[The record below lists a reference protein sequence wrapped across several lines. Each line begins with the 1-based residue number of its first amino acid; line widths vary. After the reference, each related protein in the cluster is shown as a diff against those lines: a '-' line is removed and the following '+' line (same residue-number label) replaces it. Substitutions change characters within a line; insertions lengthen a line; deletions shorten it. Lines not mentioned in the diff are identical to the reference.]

1 MKLSG
6 LVALAF
12 VGGVA
17 LAQGWVDR
25 SVANG
30 PAPRSLPAMCY
41 DPVRNYV
48 LMAGGYNQG
57 GTFFPE
63 TWSWNGTTWTQRG
76 SAPSDLTAVAYHGGA
91 NKVYGFAL
99 PFNYNV
105 TSSAQSYEW
114 DGSNWINQTSI
125 PLSRPGGGS
134 NPYGLL
140 SACYDPL
147 RGEIIVVVNGYGD
160 YWSQYNSIAAFNGS
174 SWRSVQ
180 LLSGTY
186 PVQAL
191 AWDPTAGRILMSYN
205 DSDLVQVGA
214 QSYYR
219 ETSRVMEWSGLSWN
233 PRLVQQAPSRAGA
246 MCADL
251 SRGTV
256 VTFDEIMQGN
266 QTTGSTSLHHTW
278 QLSASGWDQVVTRSF
293 PVARTRHAMAY
304 DPVRNVTV
312 LFGGQNQF
320 NSPMGDTW
328 ELTLGAPAS
337 FTGYGTGCPGSRGVP
352 QLFAINNDIP
362 RTGSLFETQINNL
375 PWNAPTFLLFGL
387 SNTNS
392 AGLPLPFDLTVAG
405 APGCTLLTSI
415 DNIIPLTNVLGSAV
429 WSLQMPHLPGAS
441 FYLQAVPFELS
452 ANALGVA
459 LSNGGHGQLGL

>member
-25 SVANG
+25 SVVNG
-30 PAPRSLPAMCY
+30 PAPRRLPAMCY
-41 DPVRNYV
+41 DPIRNYV
-48 LMAGGYNQG
+48 LMAGGETQFG
-57 GTFFPE
+57 VSSE

-76 SAPSDLTAVAYHGGA
+76 SAPTDLSAVACHGGT

-99 PFNYNV
+99 PSSS
-105 TSSAQSYEW
+105 SSAQCYEW

-125 PLSRPGGGS
+125 PLSWPGVGS

-147 RGEIIVVVNGYGD
+147 RGEIIVVVNGYSD
-160 YWSQYNSIAAFNGS
+160 YWLSYNSIAAFNGS

-205 DSDLVQVGA
+205 DTEFIQVGPTG
-214 QSYYR
+214 YVR
-219 ETSRVMEWSGLSWN
+219 EISRVMEWSGFGWN
-233 PRLVQQAPSRAGA
+233 PRFVQQAPSRAGA

-256 VTFDEIMQGN
+256 VTFDEIMPFN
-266 QTTGSTSLHHTW
+266 QNTGGANLHHTW
-278 QLSASGWDQVVTRSF
+278 QLSASGWDQVVTTAF
-293 PVARTRHAMAY
+293 PIARQRHAMVY

-312 LFGGQNQF
+312 LFGGRNRF

-441 FYLQAVPFELS
+441 FYLQAAPFELS

>member
-1 MKLSG
+1 
-6 LVALAF
+6 
-12 VGGVA
+12 
-17 LAQGWVDR
+17 
-25 SVANG
+25 
-30 PAPRSLPAMCY
+30 MCY
-41 DPVRNYV
+41 DPIRNYV

-91 NKVYGFAL
+91 NKVFGFAI
-99 PFNYNV
+99 PYGTTV
-105 TSSAQSYEW
+105 AQCYEW
-114 DGSNWINQTSI
+114 DGANWINQTSI
-125 PLSRPGGGS
+125 PLSF
-134 NPYGLL
+134 PYSGYPQHPL

-147 RGEIIVVVNGYGD
+147 RGEMLVLPNNYGGY
-160 YWSQYNSIAAFNGS
+160 WNSFNSIAVFNGTA
-174 SWRSVQ
+174 WRSVQ
-180 LLSGTY
+180 PLSGMY

-205 DSDLVQVGA
+205 ETELVQVGA
-214 QSYYR
+214 QSYSR
-219 ETSRVMEWSGLSWN
+219 EISRVMEWSGFGWN
-233 PRLVQQAPSRAGA
+233 PRFVQQAPSRAGA

-251 SRGTV
+251 ARGTMI
-256 VTFDEIMQGN
+256 TFDEIMAYN
-266 QTTGSTSLHHTW
+266 QNTGTTSLYHTW
-278 QLSASGWDQVVTRSF
+278 QLSASGWDQVVTTAF
-293 PVARTRHAMAY
+293 PVARQLHAMVY

-312 LFGGQNQF
+312 LFGGQNRF